1 MKDSFFGHDEFL
13 IVLLPDA
20 HDTQIYFKWSNVKN
34 YNSSH
39 HGKLRLFNKIV
50 DSGPRSYDGDAFIWN
65 LHSSIKQDIFNQN
78 IYTNLQYFPNSYS

>member
-34 YNSSH
+34 NNRLH
-39 HGKLRLFNKIV
+39 HGWLRLFNKIV